1 MAPTLTPQTTDPLP
15 GLVGFTVV
23 LRNAGLAITTDR
35 VAAFLSALDALD
47 VTDRTQTYWAGR
59 LTLCSD
65 PDDLPRYDQAFASWF
80 EPAHGGRTQVRDERP
95 PPPPRLAALT
105 PEDADGDEE
114 GSDSRQIHA
123 RASGTEILRNRDL
136 GELTPVEREHLRR
149 LMALLRPEL
158 PTRLSRRLRP
168 SKHGDTDPGR
178 TLRAALRNHG
188 ELRELRRRDRSRRA
202 RKVVL
207 LIDVSGSMEPYA
219 DSLLRFAHVV
229 VRRAPAAVEAF
240 TLGTRLTRVTRE
252 LRMRDPERA
261 LGAAAKAIPDWS
273 GGTRLGEVL
282 RAFVDRWG
290 QRGAARRAVI
300 VVFSDGWERGETDV
314 LREQMSRLRRL
325 AHRVVWVNPH
335 VGKDGYAPVQGGIVA
350 ALPFLDDLLAGHSLA
365 TLERVLEVVRSAGD
379 GRSRSLRSDRDG

>member
-1 MAPTLTPQTTDPLP
+1 MAPTPTPHTTDPLP

-23 LRNAGLAITTDR
+23 LRNAGLAVTTDR
-35 VAAFLSALDALD
+35 VSAFLSALDALD

-65 PDDLPRYDQAFASWF
+65 PDDLPRYDQAFAGWF
-80 EPAHGGRTQVRDERP
+80 EPAPGGRTQVRDERP
-95 PPPPRLAALT
+95 PPPPKLAALT
-105 PEDADGDEE
+105 PEDAGTGEE
-114 GSDSRQIHA
+114 EDSESSQIHA

-149 LMALLRPEL
+149 LMALLRPE
-158 PTRLSRRLRP
+158 PPSRASRRLRP
-168 SKHGDTDPGR
+168 SAHGSTDPGR
-178 TLRAALRNHG
+178 TLRAALRNQG
-188 ELRELRRRDRSRRA
+188 ELRELHRRNRSRRA

-207 LIDVSGSMEPYA
+207 LLDVSGSMEPYA
-219 DSLLRFAHVV
+219 DALLRFAHVV
-229 VRRAPAAVEAF
+229 VRRSPASVEAF

-261 LGAAAKAIPDWS
+261 LAAAAKAIPDWS

-290 QRGAARRAVI
+290 QRGSARRAVI

-314 LREQMSRLRRL
+314 LRNQMSRLRRL

-335 VGKDGYAPVQGGIVA
+335 VGKDGYEPVQGGIVA

-365 TLERVLEVVRSAGD
+365 TLERLLEVVRDA
-379 GRSRSLRSDRDG
+379 

>member
-1 MAPTLTPQTTDPLP
+1 
-15 GLVGFTVV
+15 VGFTVV
-23 LRNAGLAITTDR
+23 LRNAGLAVTTDR
-35 VAAFLSALDALD
+35 VSAFLSALDALD

-65 PDDLPRYDQAFASWF
+65 PDDLPRYDQAFARWF
-80 EPAHGGRTQVRDERP
+80 EPAPGGRTQVRDERP
-95 PPPPRLAALT
+95 PPPPKLAALT
-105 PEDADGDEE
+105 PEDAGTGEE
-114 GSDSRQIHA
+114 EDSESSQIHA

-149 LMALLRPEL
+149 LMALLRPE
-158 PTRLSRRLRP
+158 PPSRASRRLRP
-168 SKHGDTDPGR
+168 SAHGSTDPGR
-178 TLRAALRNHG
+178 TLRAALRNQG
-188 ELRELRRRDRSRRA
+188 ELRELHRRNRSRRA

-207 LIDVSGSMEPYA
+207 LLDVSGSMEPYA
-219 DSLLRFAHVV
+219 DALLRFAHVV
-229 VRRAPAAVEAF
+229 VRRSPASVEAF

-261 LGAAAKAIPDWS
+261 LAAAAKAIPDWS

-290 QRGAARRAVI
+290 QRGSARRAVI

-314 LREQMSRLRRL
+314 LRNQMSRLRRL

-335 VGKDGYAPVQGGIVA
+335 VGKDGYEPVQGGIVA

-365 TLERVLEVVRSAGD
+365 TLERLLEVVRDA
-379 GRSRSLRSDRDG
+379 